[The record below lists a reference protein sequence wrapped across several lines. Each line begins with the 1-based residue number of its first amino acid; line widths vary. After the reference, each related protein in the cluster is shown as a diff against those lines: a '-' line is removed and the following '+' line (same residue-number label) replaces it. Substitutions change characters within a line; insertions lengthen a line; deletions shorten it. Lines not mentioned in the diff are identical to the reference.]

1 MRKNSSHRMTG
12 HKSNLPQVRWAPRPH
27 QILTQSHLQDPQS
40 LPDSVDRWYAELWF
54 EYSRCFCPFPSP
66 FTKLISGFTIPSGS
80 STWQVIVSP
89 MFTGRSILCEIT
101 KWMLASAYFC
111 LNLCFNV
118 IEALQGFDADDLKVK
133 HLANGIELGWICF
146 GCTRSAQNHSK
157 GNQWNH
163 RNC

>member
-1 MRKNSSHRMTG
+1 MGSKTPSNSDTKSPPRPTVTPRFSRSMVCGTLIRIFEMFLSISLAFYKAHLWFHHPFREFDLTG
-12 HKSNLPQVRWAPRPH
+12 HSESYVHWSFN
-27 QILTQSHLQDPQS
+27 S
-40 LPDSVDRWYAELWF
+40 LWNHEMDVSLSVL
-54 EYSRCFCPFPSP
+54 
-66 FTKLISGFTIPSGS
+66 
-80 STWQVIVSP
+80 
-89 MFTGRSILCEIT
+89 
-101 KWMLASAYFC
+101 C